1 MKIGLLG
8 YGRMGKAIEKIA
20 LERGHEI
27 VYKIDKDYNN
37 GNLIKADVAINFSIP
52 SAAVNNVIT
61 ALENSI
67 PVICGTTGWLDQYKK
82 VTKIA
87 LHNKTAFLY
96 ASNFSIGVNLFFK
109 LNKTLAK
116 IVQNQD
122 YKASVEE
129 IHHIHK
135 LDAPSGTAITLAE
148 GIIENS
154 NLKKWCEQDAGEDEL
169 EIKSIREG
177 EFPGI
182 HTIQYKS
189 DIDSITIRHEAFDRK
204 GFAYGALVAAEWIVG
219 KKGIFKMDD
228 VLNF

>member
-177 EFPGI
+177 EVPGI